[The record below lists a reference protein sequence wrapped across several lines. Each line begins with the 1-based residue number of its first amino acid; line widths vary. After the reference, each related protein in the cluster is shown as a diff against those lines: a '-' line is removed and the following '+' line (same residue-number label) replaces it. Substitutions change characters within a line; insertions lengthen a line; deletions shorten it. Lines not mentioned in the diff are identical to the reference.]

1 MSKHTQVTSED
12 LRHAGSPEDY
22 FLIPP
27 QAPKEINADVLLGVL
42 ARARAVLLFIEVAGQ
57 DLEAGFRINQGA
69 VMEALGSVGGLI
81 EQAQMIARH
90 PFDYEGHDVG
100 NSQMDQGGQG
110 ND

>member
-22 FLIPP
+22 FQIPP
-27 QAPKEINADVLLGVL
+27 QAPKEINADALLAAL
-42 ARARAVLLFIEVAGQ
+42 ARARAVLLFIETAGQ
-57 DLEAGFRINQGA
+57 DLEEGFH
-69 VMEALGSVGGLI
+69 VHPVTLMEALGCVGGLI

-100 NSQMDQGGQG
+100 NSQMDQGGQE
-110 ND
+110 NV